1 MRSEEKY
8 LFKRGQTYYYERRV
22 PSEYSNF
29 DSRKFVRKSLKTRSL
44 DVAIARRDSL
54 IEADDL
60 FWANISSAAD
70 GISSN
75 TQQAE
80 KTKIALKRYEGAKR
94 RAMAKGFLYTP
105 NEDLLSQPD
114 IIDLVRRLD
123 TLPAHMT
130 PKQDDAEAVLGIVEK
145 PSVTITQALDLY
157 FEKIEV
163 AELIGKSASQKA
175 SWKKVKRRSVA
186 NFIRMHGDMPM
197 NEITREEA
205 RSFYNWWG
213 ERLLPKGNQKAH
225 SPNTANRDLG
235 NLRKLYRKYW
245 EYEGEEE
252 RANPFRNLNFT
263 ERQGEDI
270 PHFSDVWVKERILVP
285 ETFKTLK
292 LAVGQAR

>member
-1 MRSEEKY
+1 MRLEEKY

-105 NEDLLSQPD
+105 NEDLLTQPD
-114 IIDLVRRLD
+114 IIDLVKRLD
-123 TLPAHMT
+123 SLPAHMT
-130 PKQDDAEAVLGIVEK
+130 PKQDDAEAVLGIVEM
-145 PSVTITQALDLY
+145 S
-157 FEKIEV
+157 
-163 AELIGKSASQKA
+163 S
-175 SWKKVKRRSVA
+175 
-186 NFIRMHGDMPM
+186 
-197 NEITREEA
+197 
-205 RSFYNWWG
+205 
-213 ERLLPKGNQKAH
+213 
-225 SPNTANRDLG
+225 
-235 NLRKLYRKYW
+235 
-245 EYEGEEE
+245 
-252 RANPFRNLNFT
+252 
-263 ERQGEDI
+263 
-270 PHFSDVWVKERILVP
+270 PHFMYQFDLE
-285 ETFKTLK
+285 FQ
-292 LAVGQAR
+292 G